1 MEEQANNQNKLFN
14 IFLIGGIKSEK
25 KKLFKEILQNKQSDI
40 TQPFEIQGESI
51 SMKILE
57 DTPIENIFSTE
68 NENHTSQGVLLFYN
82 VTDAESFN
90 KMKEIISKINEMNY
104 NNIPV
109 SIIGNIPD
117 SSERIIAYDDFK
129 NYFEDYVIKYHEISF
144 ENIS

>member
-1 MEEQANNQNKLFN
+1 
-14 IFLIGGIKSEK
+14 
-25 KKLFKEILQNKQSDI
+25 
-40 TQPFEIQGESI
+40 
-51 SMKILE
+51 MKILE

-90 KMKEIISKINEMNY
+90 KMKEIISKINEMNH

-117 SSERIIAYDDFK
+117 SSERIIAYDDVK
-129 NYFEDYVIKYHEISF
+129 NYFDAYGIKYHEISF
-144 ENIS
+144 ENISSNINDILKDMGEQVLSKVNLDINKNAEATQKESSEQKKIKIMK